1 MTLGDAVAGL
11 GEQTEWVVIKNF
23 IKEQRDMCLVD
34 FQDYTHVDNPQK
46 LARLSGEIAGLTR
59 ILEALDNA
67 ETDTPSAIKNAHRAL
82 INRWI
87 EESDIEDT
95 EIAKIAMED
104 LEEWLDEDVIDF
116 ECDMVLDD
124 DDDDEEEG

>member
-11 GEQTEWVVIKNF
+11 GEQTEWLVIKDF
-23 IKEQRDMCLVD
+23 IKGQRDMCLAD

-67 ETDTPSAIKNAHRAL
+67 EPNSP
-82 INRWI
+82 
-87 EESDIEDT
+87 T
-95 EIAKIAMED
+95 EI
-104 LEEWLDEDVIDF
+104 
-116 ECDMVLDD
+116 
-124 DDDDEEEG
+124 

>member
-1 MTLGDAVAGL
+1 MTLSDAVAGL
-11 GEQTEWVVIKNF
+11 GEQTEWVVIKDF

-67 ETDTPSAIKNAHRAL
+67 ETDSTPA
-82 INRWI
+82 
-87 EESDIEDT
+87 
-95 EIAKIAMED
+95 
-104 LEEWLDEDVIDF
+104 V
-116 ECDMVLDD
+116 
-124 DDDDEEEG
+124 